1 MKYALIAI
9 DPPWSFDDAL
19 KMSDVARGASSNYNT
34 MTNKDILD
42 LDVQSLADPSGCL
55 LALWVPSS
63 LLQLGLDVMKSYG
76 FQMKQTFV
84 WVKTKKDP
92 FKKLSKDLNTTLNM
106 GMGRLFRNTHEICL
120 IGINNS
126 KIYQK
131 LLNKS
136 QRTVSFFENT
146 KHSKKPE
153 DLQDRLEIMFG
164 KNINKIELFG
174 RRHRE
179 GWDVIGNEAPAS
191 YGVDIRQSI
200 EELKNKDI

>member
-1 MKYALIAI
+1 MKYSLIVS
-9 DPPWSFDDAL
+9 DPPWSFKDSL

-34 MTNKDILD
+34 MTNQDILN
-42 LDVQSLADPSGCL
+42 LDVESISDPGGCL

-63 LLQLGLDVMKSYG
+63 MLQLGLDVMSKWG
-76 FQMKQTFV
+76 FEMKQTFV
-84 WVKTKKDP
+84 WVKIKKDP
-92 FKKLSKDLNTTLNM
+92 FKKLSKDLNTALNI

-120 IGINNS
+120 IGINTP

-136 QRTVSFFENT
+136 QRTVSLFENT

-174 RRHRE
+174 RRERD
-179 GWDVIGNEAPAS
+179 GWDVIGNESPSS
-191 YGVDIRQSI
+191 YGTDIRKSI
-200 EELKNKDI
+200 EDLKNK

>member
-1 MKYALIAI
+1 M
-9 DPPWSFDDAL
+9 DPPYGFSDKL
-19 KMSDVARGASSNYNT
+19 LMSEVKRSASSNYSV
-34 MTNKDILD
+34 MTNQDILD
-42 LDVQSLADPSGCL
+42 LDIESLADPSGCL

-63 LLQLGLDVMKSYG
+63 LLQLGLDAMKKYG

-84 WVKTKKDP
+84 WVKIKKDP
-92 FKKLSKDLNTTLNM
+92 FAKLSKDLNTTLNM

-164 KNINKIELFG
+164 KDINKIELFG
-174 RRHRE
+174 RRQRE
-179 GWDVIGNEAPAS
+179 NWCVIGNESPSS
-191 YGVDIRQSI
+191 YGIDIRQSI
-200 EELKNKDI
+200 EDLKNKDQ